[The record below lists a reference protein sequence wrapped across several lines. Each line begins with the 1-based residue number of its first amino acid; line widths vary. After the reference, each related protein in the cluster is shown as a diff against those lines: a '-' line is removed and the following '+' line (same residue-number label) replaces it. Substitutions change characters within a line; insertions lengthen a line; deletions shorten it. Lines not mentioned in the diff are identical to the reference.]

1 MDELRAALK
10 QKDLSGPA
18 LRRAFF
24 GLIGTVELAVIA
36 LGRSIDMVT
45 RARSLIGTTVPVPT
59 NITNSIQA
67 VSEIRNAYEHIEDRA
82 LGRVRQ
88 KPDPQAL
95 TIFDYRRLLDDDE
108 IVYAG
113 HSINLV
119 NEVPTLLRDARQYL
133 KGLYAIK
140 RGERPRRLAVR

>member
-1 MDELRAALK
+1 M
-10 QKDLSGPA
+10 
-18 LRRAFF
+18 
-24 GLIGTVELAVIA
+24 IA

-113 HSINLV
+113 HSLNLV

-133 KGLYAIK
+133 KDVAG
-140 RGERPRRLAVR
+140 GS